1 MERIPTLRTI
11 RKRET
16 PNFKRQTLRLGHL
29 VGDMKCCISC
39 SRASRFEGS
48 RQLYCSKIFRTLGVH
63 DKRSLVRISG
73 ICDSYKERKA
83 HKNARRVLGTFLEF
97 CEEVTK
103 REIEQQRSRERELQ
117 AVYGGSARCEYG
129 TYRLGR
135 NEEYAAPELGKTNCG
150 SPKDEQKNKIITIE
164 IPQLTN
170 PRLQKIFGN
179 AKRKKRED

>member
-1 MERIPTLRTI
+1 MKRIPSLRTI

-39 SRASRFEGS
+39 SRATRFDGS
-48 RQLYCSKIFRTLGVH
+48 RQLFCSKIFRALGVH

-97 CEEVTK
+97 CEEVAK

-117 AVYGGSARCEYG
+117 AVYGRSARQEYV
-129 TYRLGR
+129 THRLGR
-135 NEEYAAPELGKTNCG
+135 DEEHTASELGETNCG
-150 SPKDEQKNKIITIE
+150 RPKDEQANKIITIE

-170 PRLQKIFGN
+170 PRLQKIFSN

>member
-1 MERIPTLRTI
+1 MKRMPTLRII

-103 REIEQQRSRERELQ
+103 REIEQQRNRERELQ
-117 AVYGGSARCEYG
+117 AVYGGSTRCEYV
-129 TYRLGR
+129 THRLGR
-135 NEEYAAPELGKTNCG
+135 NEEYAASELGETNCG
-150 SPKDEQKNKIITIE
+150 SPKDEQANKIITIE

-170 PRLQKIFGN
+170 PRIQKILGN
-179 AKRKKRED
+179 AKRKKCED